1 MGELGGRTGLKGE
14 EEEGKKKKV
23 EKIVE
28 LRRKAGRRGKGINEW
43 RKRINYGR
51 CKEGRRK

>member
-23 EKIVE
+23 EKNCRITTE
-28 LRRKAGRRGKGINEW
+28 GRKK
-43 RKRINYGR
+43 RKRN
-51 CKEGRRK
+51 K